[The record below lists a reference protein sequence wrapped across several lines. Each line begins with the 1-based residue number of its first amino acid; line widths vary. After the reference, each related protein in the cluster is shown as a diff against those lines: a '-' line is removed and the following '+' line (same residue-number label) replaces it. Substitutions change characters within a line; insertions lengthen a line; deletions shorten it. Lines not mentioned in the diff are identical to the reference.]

1 MYHIQFPKLGFEL
14 DIQNKI
20 QIGSFSVYWYGIII
34 AAGLIL
40 AVLYG
45 MANAKR
51 LGVSADKL
59 LDCVIVGVIT
69 GIVGARTYYVLFQW
83 DYYSNHTD
91 KILAVNEGG
100 LAIYG
105 GIIGALIG
113 GILIAKINKMD
124 VPALLDV
131 AAVGFFIGQGI
142 GRWGNFFNQEAYG
155 VATDLPWG
163 MMSEGTNNI
172 AVHPCFLYESVWC
185 LLGALVLHLF
195 SQSKLRKYHGQMALL
210 YMVWYGAERS
220 VVEGLRT
227 DSLYIPS
234 TDLRVSQIFSVFITV
249 LGIVLLIVL
258 HKKKYERIKPYGS
271 EDIQLQKFKKPVYS
285 TEKGIDENAA
295 EICSHSTSIE
305 LPEEEIKE
313 ELRAQTEETKQKVL
327 RENTDTVQETSNTE
341 KSTPEEELFDINSII
356 DTEPEKKK
364 TKKSKK

>member
-34 AAGLIL
+34 AVGLIL

-113 GILIAKINKMD
+113 GILTAKINKMN

-172 AVHPCFLYESVWC
+172 AVHPCFLYESIWC

-195 SQSKLRKYHGQMALL
+195 SKSKLRKYHGQMALL

-220 VVEGLRT
+220 IVEGLRT

-234 TDLRVSQIFSVFITV
+234 TDLRISQILSVFITV

-271 EDIQLQKFKKPVYS
+271 EDIQLNKFKKPVYS
-285 TEKGIDENAA
+285 TENGIDENAT
-295 EICSHSTSIE
+295 EICSHSASIE

-313 ELRAQTEETKQKVL
+313 ELRTQTKENK
-327 RENTDTVQETSNTE
+327 REALSEDTDTVQ
-341 KSTPEEELFDINSII
+341 KTPKEEQASEEELFDINSVIASE
-356 DTEPEKKK
+356 TEVKK
-364 TKKSKK
+364 TKKTKK